1 MLTAKHPFQC
11 FKLLCLSWVC
21 PAPLRK
27 QQKWDRPPREH
38 TPTFALGTIK
48 IPPGLSGYVPRHWE
62 NSKSGTGQE
71 IYPSLC
77 SLHNYVSL
85 YCLHIL
91 CCWVNS
97 ISGTESKCPT
107 PGATHLRKQ
116 TKMPQRHHSSDTFSL
131 GIQLATVYGVDKWLL
146 TGYSE
151 AQNRWC
157 LLSRYDREVG
167 VLSRI

>member
-116 TKMPQRHHSSDTFSL
+116 TKNATAPLLGRIIWHIFTGDSIGHSFK
-131 GIQLATVYGVDKWLL
+131 KWLL
-146 TGYSE
+146 IG
-151 AQNRWC
+151 
-157 LLSRYDREVG
+157 
-167 VLSRI
+167 